1 MNISNPLFTKGN
13 PLPCELIIETDNGL
27 TLFEQE
33 AKKRLNPSIYKHG
46 CKFGDAHIKLGSK
59 IHLKDFYYAEK
70 LFRNSYYAIRFAYLI
85 YQYISQKLGDETNG
99 KITILGYG
107 LYSELLVSNVAR
119 FLNKAEKN
127 NSRKRQFNHSIIED
141 VEDLKLLIPV
151 EKQVILVIP
160 IGTTLTTQLKI
171 YRKLQREK
179 KSERK
184 CDFVLNPICVLVIG
198 HGDIRNIADLE
209 GEIRDKRVK
218 KFWEK
223 INLKEKEIYL
233 AGLSGKE
240 DEKIGKTRYFIYL
253 PSEWQLP
260 HLCKYCWEEGGEEI
274 KTPFDTD
281 KVSITPQIIFGTPKA
296 KKEAEELPTVK
307 IIFSNSNG
315 KSDNAVIS
323 PDILKYGH
331 FKRGTNHYLFYI
343 DTIEFFNRNK
353 EAIEKWL
360 WKLKENLQKKHP
372 GLI

>member
-141 VEDLKLLIPV
+141 VEALCANIS
-151 EKQVILVIP
+151 E
-160 IGTTLTTQLKI
+160 TL
-171 YRKLQREK
+171 
-179 KSERK
+179 
-184 CDFVLNPICVLVIG
+184 P
-198 HGDIRNIADLE
+198 
-209 GEIRDKRVK
+209 
-218 KFWEK
+218 
-223 INLKEKEIYL
+223 NL
-233 AGLSGKE
+233 
-240 DEKIGKTRYFIYL
+240 
-253 PSEWQLP
+253 
-260 HLCKYCWEEGGEEI
+260 
-274 KTPFDTD
+274 
-281 KVSITPQIIFGTPKA
+281 
-296 KKEAEELPTVK
+296 
-307 IIFSNSNG
+307 
-315 KSDNAVIS
+315 
-323 PDILKYGH
+323 
-331 FKRGTNHYLFYI
+331 
-343 DTIEFFNRNK
+343 
-353 EAIEKWL
+353 
-360 WKLKENLQKKHP
+360 
-372 GLI
+372 